1 MHIRRIFVLILAA
14 SPLPMLAQQYDASL
28 YEGMRWRQI
37 GPFRAGRV
45 SAVAGVPGDAAVYYM
60 GTPGGGVWKTV
71 DGGTVWT
78 PIFDQEHVA
87 SIGAIAVAPSK
98 PEIVYVGTGDVSNVG
113 GAVNQGKGVYKSVD
127 AGKSWQHV
135 GLDDTRHIG
144 AMWVDPHNPDVVLV
158 AALGRTFSPN
168 ADRGVFKTIDGGKT
182 WRKVLYKDDVTG
194 AIDIDFARDNPK
206 IGFAALW
213 GHYVKPGSPRV
224 MLDNMS
230 GAGIYKTT
238 DGGETWTAVSSPTL
252 PSARVGRIGV
262 AVAPDGRKVFAIIAA
277 DRDGNGLY
285 RSDDGGV
292 TWQRSTKDPRIQGNG
307 YFSRVF
313 LDPKNPNVVFVA
325 QTSLY
330 RSDDGGITFVAY
342 KGAPGG
348 DDNHALWI
356 DPTNSDR
363 MILASDQGATISM
376 DRGKTWS
383 SWYNQPTGQI
393 YHLSTDNRFPYWVYG
408 TQQDSGSVAT
418 LSRGD
423 YGEIT
428 FMDWD
433 PIGGYEFGYILAD
446 PLNPNVVYAGG
457 PGRGLVRIDRA
468 NRQVANISP
477 NVSRDGDYR
486 AAMNPPLAFSPQDS
500 KVLYEGTQFLL
511 ETRDGGVHW
520 KAISPDLTKRPGSEA
535 RNEHLKAEAAKDA
548 DDKKPQKKEVEETVN
563 PPDRSA
569 VNTFSPSPVAAGEIW
584 AGTTNGLIQ
593 LTKDN
598 GATWQN
604 VSPSDLSPYAL
615 VSMLEASHF
624 DAAVAYA
631 AVDRHEEN
639 DFRPHIYRTRDS
651 GKTWQ
656 ETNTGIPDGH
666 FVRVVREDPA
676 RKGLLY
682 AGTESAAYVSFDD
695 GDHWNPL
702 QLNMP
707 TTSVRDL
714 VVHGSDLVAA
724 TYGRAF
730 WILDDLTPLRQ
741 LNRDAATA
749 QTLLYKPGK
758 AIRVRL
764 NLNEDTPLP
773 PEMPAGQNPPNGA
786 LIDYFLRSAP
796 SADITLA
803 IYDNSGKLVRQFS
816 SKPEAASPEPPP
828 NVPDYWLARP
838 QPLSK
843 NAGMHRFAW
852 DLHYAAPPVLRHEY
866 PISAL
871 YENTPGLPLGE
882 LALPGK
888 YEVRLTVNGQ
898 TFKQPLEVGMDPRV
912 DVSAAALAQ
921 QFEMERKAIE
931 LVAASYEF
939 HQQAVRLHNALADAQ
954 KKLEQRPDANAT
966 VTALKEFDQKAGK
979 LQGSEGGGGG
989 PRGGARSKPTFALL
1003 NRELAALATTVDGQ
1017 DAAPTPAMQTAYS
1030 DYCRDLATTVQSWNE
1045 LIQGDLTGLNDQLRK
1060 LGMTPMTGS
1069 ALVVPA
1075 ACR

>member
-1 MHIRRIFVLILAA
+1 MHIRRIFALVLAA
-14 SPLPMLAQQYDASL
+14 SPLPMAAQQFGASL
-28 YEGMRWRQI
+28 YSDMRWRQI

-71 DGGTVWT
+71 NGGTVWT

-87 SIGAIAVAPSK
+87 SVGAIAVAPSK

-127 AGKSWQHV
+127 AGKNWQHV

-168 ADRGVFKTIDGGKT
+168 AERGVFKTTDGGKT

-194 AIDIDFARDNPK
+194 AIDLDFARDNPK
-206 IGFAALW
+206 IGFATLW
-213 GHYVKPGSPRV
+213 GHYVKPGSPRA

-238 DGGETWTAVSSPTL
+238 DGGETWTVVSSPAL

-262 AVAPDGRKVFAIIAA
+262 AVSPDGQKVFAIIAA

-285 RSDDGGV
+285 RSDDGGA
-292 TWQRSTKDPRIQGNG
+292 TWERSTKDPRIQGNG

-330 RSDDGGITFVAY
+330 RSDDGGRTFVSY

-446 PLNPNVVYAGG
+446 PLNPNLVYAGG
-457 PGRGLVRIDRA
+457 PGRGLVRIDRTS
-468 NRQVANISP
+468 RQVANISP

-486 AAMNPPLAFSPQDS
+486 TAMNPPLAFSPQDS
-500 KVLYEGTQFLL
+500 KVLFEGTQFLL

-520 KAISPDLTKRPGSEA
+520 KAMSPDLTKRPGSEA
-535 RNEHLKAEAAKDA
+535 RNQQLKDEAAKDA
-548 DDKKPQKKEVEETVN
+548 AGKKPQKKEVEETVN

-569 VNTFSPSPVAAGEIW
+569 INTFSPSPVAAGEIW

-604 VSPSDLSPYAL
+604 VSPPDLSQYSL

-624 DAAVAYA
+624 DSTVAYA

-656 ETNTGIPDGH
+656 ENNSGIPDGD

-682 AGTESAAYVSFDD
+682 AGTETAAYVSFDD

-741 LNRDAATA
+741 LNRDDAAA
-749 QTLLYKPGK
+749 QTLLFKPDK

-764 NLNEDTPLP
+764 NLNEDTPIP

-786 LIDYFLRSAP
+786 LIDYYLRSTS
-796 SADITLA
+796 SADITLSV
-803 IYDNSGKLVRQFS
+803 YDSSGQLVRQFS
-816 SKPEAASPEPPP
+816 SKPEPASAEPPP

-838 QPLSK
+838 QPLPK

-871 YENTPGLPLGE
+871 YENTPGLPLGA

-888 YEVRLTVNGQ
+888 YEVRLIVNGQ

-912 DVSAAALAQ
+912 DVSATALAQ
-921 QFEMERKAIE
+921 QFEMEKKVID

-939 HQQAVRLHNALADAQ
+939 HQSAAHLRDALAANR
-954 KKLEQRPDANAT
+954 KKLEQQPDASAT
-966 VTALKEFDQKAGK
+966 VTALKEFDQKAAK
-979 LQGSEGGGGG
+979 IQGSEGGGGG
-989 PRGGARSKPTFALL
+989 PRGGAKPKPTFALL
-1003 NRELAALATTVDGQ
+1003 NRELGALATTVDGQ
-1017 DAAPTPAMQTAYS
+1017 DAAPTPAMRTAFS
-1030 DYCRDLATTVQSWNE
+1030 DYCRDLAATVQSWSE
-1045 LIQGDLTGLNDQLRK
+1045 LMQDNLTGLNEQLRK
-1060 LGMTPMTGS
+1060 QGLASLTAST
-1069 ALVVPA
+1069 LTIPA